1 MSDFRPLPSLSTT
14 AIPVLYANA
23 SLGAH
28 ELFEAGQERLNA
40 ARQLALVLFCNE
52 PQLDNGEVF
61 AAFHLL
67 LNDAAGLYDAAF
79 ERVRRG

>member
-1 MSDFRPLPSLSTT
+1 M
-14 AIPVLYANA
+14 
-23 SLGAH
+23 
-28 ELFEAGQERLNA
+28 NA

-79 ERVRRG
+79 ERVRR